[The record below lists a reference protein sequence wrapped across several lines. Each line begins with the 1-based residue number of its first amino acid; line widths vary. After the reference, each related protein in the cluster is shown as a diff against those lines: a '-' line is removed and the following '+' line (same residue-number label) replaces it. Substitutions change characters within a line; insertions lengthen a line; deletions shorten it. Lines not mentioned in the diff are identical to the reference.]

1 MTEQMNSAGG
11 CRMSRQSLTQT
22 AIAPR
27 SIHQALF
34 LLLAII
40 LTLLVTQQFQRWN
53 DSRAVSPAT
62 VHRSISHPF
71 APVHNQAPVDRAPAL
86 QNVEQVEQVE
96 RRVVNDTAQPHW
108 VF

>member
-1 MTEQMNSAGG
+1 
-11 CRMSRQSLTQT
+11 MSRQSLTQT

-53 DSRAVSPAT
+53 DSRTASPAP
-62 VHRSISHPF
+62 VHSSTNHPF
-71 APVHNQAPVDRAPAL
+71 APAQNQALIDRVPAL
-86 QNVEQVEQVE
+86 QNVEQVEQLE